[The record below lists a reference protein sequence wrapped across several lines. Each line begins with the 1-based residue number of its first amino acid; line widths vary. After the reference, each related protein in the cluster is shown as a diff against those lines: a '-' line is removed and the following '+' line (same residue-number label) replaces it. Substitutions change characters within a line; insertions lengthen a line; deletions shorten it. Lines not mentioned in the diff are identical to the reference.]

1 MRAWMPIRKILDL
14 VEEELAIRAGLLLTD
29 HDVFVLLDGTKL
41 KHWMDRLKGN
51 PDEMIGI
58 RPEFFEDMTCVLRT
72 AIGNL
77 PDGTPGSL
85 LLIRRMKEMLKM
97 GLDPNPV
104 IKAFSEE
111 IETGNYQTIGQEVCD
126 VVKSKTGASDLL
138 VDSVFLMFADVLERT
153 ASVFLPQPRHSEASW
168 DGIIPLSGLFNNET
182 IPNNPDVY
190 LDQRFLD
197 YLTAQPDDFQKMHW
211 RNFERFVAE
220 FFSRQG
226 YVIKLGRGTK
236 DGGVDV
242 RVWPATETIGPPL
255 VLIQCKRY
263 NKSSL
268 VKVEY
273 VKALWSDVAFE
284 DAQKGLIVTTSRVTP
299 EAKRLASVRK
309 YPLDFAENEKVK
321 EWAQSMWRYSWKGKA
336 STNGVGQYFLP
347 PFYPI
352 RPGDLDFLENGKE

>member
-1 MRAWMPIRKILDL
+1 MPIRNILDL
-14 VEEELAIRAGLLLTD
+14 LEEELAIRAGLLLTD
-29 HDVFVLLDGTKL
+29 HDVFMLLDNTNL
-41 KHWMDRLKGN
+41 KPCMDRLKGN
-51 PDEMIGI
+51 SDEVIGI
-58 RPEFFEDMTCVLRT
+58 RAEVFDDMARVLR
-72 AIGNL
+72 AEVGNL

-85 LLIRRMKEMLKM
+85 VRICQMKEMLKM

-104 IKAFSEE
+104 IKAFLEE
-111 IETGNYQTIGQEVCD
+111 IETGNYQIIGEEVCEA
-126 VVKSKTGASDLL
+126 VKRKTGASDFL
-138 VDSVFLMFADVLERT
+138 VDSVFLMFADDLERT

-168 DGIIPLSGLFNNET
+168 DGLVPLSDLFNNES
-182 IPNNPDVY
+182 IPDNPDAY

-197 YLTAQPDDFQKMHW
+197 YLIAQPNDFQKMYW

-220 FFSRQG
+220 YFSRQG

-236 DGGVDV
+236 DGGIDV
-242 RVWPATETIGPPL
+242 RVWPATKTIGPPL
-255 VLIQCKRY
+255 MLIQCKRY

-273 VKALWSDVAFE
+273 IKALWSDVFFE
-284 DAQKGLIVTTSRVTP
+284 GAQKGLIVTTSRVTP

-321 EWAQSMWRYSWKGKA
+321 EWARSMWRYSWKEKT
-336 STNGVGQYFLP
+336 STDGVGQYFLP

-352 RPGDLDFLENGKE
+352 EPGDLDFLENDKK